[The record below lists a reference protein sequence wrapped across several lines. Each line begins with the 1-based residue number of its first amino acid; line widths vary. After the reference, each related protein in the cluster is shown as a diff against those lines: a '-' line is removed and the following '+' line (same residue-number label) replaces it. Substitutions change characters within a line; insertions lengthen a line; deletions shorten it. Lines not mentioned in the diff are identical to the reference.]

1 MHQTGVG
8 YAPPC
13 LAFGLPA
20 EMCEGMEDGR
30 GGSEPRLEILDRLL
44 IPAGTPPGDYVLGW
58 RWDCGATYIWP
69 LLLAAVCACVVRIR
83 APLTMSARCA
93 EESNQI
99 WQSCSDVT
107 IQAP

>member
-58 RWDCGATYIWP
+58 RWDCGATYVLYSS
-69 LLLAAVCACVVRIR
+69 LLSAHVWCGFVR
-83 APLTMSARCA
+83 L
-93 EESNQI
+93 
-99 WQSCSDVT
+99 
-107 IQAP
+107 